1 MKMKSNQIKLNH
13 YIRAI
18 TRKKQLKSK
27 NNSVDKQNE
36 QQLQITDFILNM
48 LTRNSYTKRKPNL
61 KMR

>member
-18 TRKKQLKSK
+18 TRKKQFKSK

-48 LTRNSYTKRKPNL
+48 LTRNSYKKRKPNL